1 MKSAVLCASYDGMLE
16 PLGQSQVV
24 AYLVKLAD
32 AYQFHLLSFEKA
44 RDLERAL
51 SD

>member
-32 AYQFHLLSFEKA
+32 AYQFLSFEKA